1 LPAKGPSPTRP
12 TPRQPDSRTLA
23 GVDHRG
29 ASHHI
34 APRRAF
40 RCVADCVEP
49 MTASI
54 PIRPPCP
61 PGVCDCQRDELLQT
75 PGSDLRILCL
85 NRQEEKRLLERL
97 ENIQSLDELQHLQQ
111 RLYENLGI
119 RLSIEPGY
127 NEVRTM
133 RGIAIEFQAQAGLC
147 RKIRQSIPS
156 AIRRGLEKR
165 PEIAWRLLDAHDL
178 FRDA

>member
-1 LPAKGPSPTRP
+1 
-12 TPRQPDSRTLA
+12 
-23 GVDHRG
+23 
-29 ASHHI
+29 
-34 APRRAF
+34 
-40 RCVADCVEP
+40 

-61 PGVCDCQRDELLQT
+61 PGVCDCGRDALLQT

-97 ENIQSLDELQHLQQ
+97 ENIQSLDELQRLQQ

-119 RLSIEPGY
+119 RLSVEPGY

-133 RGIAIEFQAQAGLC
+133 RGIAIEFQDQPGLC
-147 RKIRQSIPS
+147 RKIRQSIPA

-178 FRDA
+178 FRDT